1 MFCFTESRLLDGSV
15 GQITKPTIAFY
26 AYMGSPEPTP
36 SLHHTLI
43 FNVVKTNVG
52 GGYNSYTGSFTAPVD
67 GVYVFSYSVRVC
79 CHSVVSVEIVK
90 NGNPEGAIIADSE
103 SGGIVN
109 DLSSGIAVISA
120 VKGDAI
126 FVRTHGTAASKG
138 NIYNDS
144 LGSSSFSGWLVS

>member
-1 MFCFTESRLLDGSV
+1 MFSFTDSRLLDGSV

-26 AYMGSPEPTP
+26 AYMGSSESNP

-79 CHSVVSVEIVK
+79 CNSAVSVEIVK

-103 SGGIVN
+103 KAN

-126 FVRTHGTAASKG
+126 FVRTHGTSG
-138 NIYNDS
+138 SRGSIYNDS